1 MAARNAGTAVLLIS
15 EDLDEIIELADRIL
29 VMLEGRITYECLT
42 TEVDPA
48 EIGHHMGGH
57 S

>member
-1 MAARNAGTAVLLIS
+1 MKDCTNLAAF
-15 EDLDEIIELADRIL
+15 DEIIELADRIL